1 MIRAHAHRTVV
12 KKPRMLEA
20 ELQANVIDLAQ
31 VLGWRVVHFRP
42 AQTSKGWRT
51 AVQGDGV
58 GWPDIIALRRD
69 RGLAIELKSPTGK
82 LAIEQVDWL
91 RAFKAAG
98 FEAYE
103 WRPEQ
108 WYDGT
113 IEAMHYW
120 LLYFMALHEDCTVK
134 DGEA

>member
-1 MIRAHAHRTVV
+1 MTARVV
-12 KKPRMLEA
+12 LASAMTEA
-20 ELQANVIDLAQ
+20 KLQDAVLDALQ
-31 VLGWRVVHFRP
+31 KLGWRCVHFRP
-42 AQTSKGWRT
+42 AETKKGWRT

-113 IEAMHYW
+113 IEA
-120 LLYFMALHEDCTVK
+120 ALR
-134 DGEA
+134 